1 MASSRRKLS
10 DAREG
15 RGSGYAVS
23 GSDYANQ
30 SRTVSLIQINMM
42 QCQCTRMKPR
52 KIAKS
57 CCRRDDA
64 GDPLD
69 GPEPKENPLRA
80 RKVYSSSGHLTLG
93 QKVYASNNVREER
106 TRREDTVET

>member
-1 MASSRRKLS
+1 MYT
-10 DAREG
+10 DETEE
-15 RGSGYAVS
+15 
-23 GSDYANQ
+23 N
-30 SRTVSLIQINMM
+30 
-42 QCQCTRMKPR
+42 R
-52 KIAKS
+52 KIMLP
-57 CCRRDDA
+57 DDA

-80 RKVYSSSGHLTLG
+80 RKVYSSSGHLTVG